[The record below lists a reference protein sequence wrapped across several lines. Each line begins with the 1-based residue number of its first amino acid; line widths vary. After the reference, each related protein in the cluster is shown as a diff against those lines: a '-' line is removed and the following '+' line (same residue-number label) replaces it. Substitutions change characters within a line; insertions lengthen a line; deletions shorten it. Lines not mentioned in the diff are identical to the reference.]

1 MRTIVPS
8 PYHGKAKRMLAWSI
22 NCTSSEASYLIRLD
36 FVVSPSRKLRTLKE
50 KKVLF
55 VITLKKK
62 MVNDTS
68 NQKNMLMS
76 DLC

>member
-1 MRTIVPS
+1 
-8 PYHGKAKRMLAWSI
+8 MLAWSI